1 MSCLGMEI
9 HFYTSGYEGEE
20 EEFSGGTCVWVGGLE
35 KEGVWRTCYTPI
47 SFTSVDPFPFESFP

>member
-1 MSCLGMEI
+1 MET

-35 KEGVWRTCYTPI
+35 KEGVWRTGYTPI